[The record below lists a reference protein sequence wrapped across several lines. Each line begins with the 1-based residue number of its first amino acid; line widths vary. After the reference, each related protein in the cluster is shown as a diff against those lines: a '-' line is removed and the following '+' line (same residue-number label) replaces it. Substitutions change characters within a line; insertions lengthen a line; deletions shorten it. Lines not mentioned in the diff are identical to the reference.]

1 MWPDLGPFDLIQ
13 LFISSNTYIYR
24 YSKKQNSNQE
34 NILIPQVEEDLD
46 GSVLLHGYGTQNE
59 ADVCEETVC
68 NFIAKSSH
76 LWLSNSQ
83 ICRREETT
91 ILENVVWLKTPA
103 CARFSS
109 PDQD

>member
-59 ADVCEETVC
+59 ADVCV
-68 NFIAKSSH
+68 I
-76 LWLSNSQ
+76 
-83 ICRREETT
+83 
-91 ILENVVWLKTPA
+91 
-103 CARFSS
+103 
-109 PDQD
+109 